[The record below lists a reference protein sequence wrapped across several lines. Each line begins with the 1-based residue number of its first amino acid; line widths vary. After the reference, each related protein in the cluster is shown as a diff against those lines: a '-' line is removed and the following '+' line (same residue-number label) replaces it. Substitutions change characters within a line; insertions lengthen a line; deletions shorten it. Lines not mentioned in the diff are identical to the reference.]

1 MNNLTEILEYIKN
14 YCKDN
19 NLILA
24 INDKNISKNI
34 VYVTI
39 SDTSKSSFLNI
50 GLFPTTISSCIVEN
64 QSMLEAFDD
73 KPIDEYKSYLDT
85 IVCIY
90 KNMDSVEETSD
101 SLDIYEELQEFRSC
115 IQNHCSILNKESD
128 NIEDIEKQ
136 SIILDIANNSI
147 GLAMSIDDAL
157 ETFRLI
163 DKNEEIDITNGTDD
177 SIGEISM
184 KLEVSKLLASL
195 KKYRD
200 HVSESAYTNFV
211 ESAKALFSSN

>member
-1 MNNLTEILEYIKN
+1 MNNLTDIIEYIKN
-14 YCKDN
+14 YCKAN

-24 INDKNISKNI
+24 INDKNISKNN

-50 GLFPTTISSCIVEN
+50 GLFSTTISSCIVEN
-64 QSMLEAFDD
+64 QSILEAFDD

-101 SLDIYEELQEFRSC
+101 SLDIYEELQEFRFC

-157 ETFRLI
+157 ETFKLI
-163 DKNEEIDITNGTDD
+163 DKNENIDITNSTDD
-177 SIGEISM
+177 SISEISM